1 MIRIDFE
8 GIDAFSELGRMVD
21 SFDVDLRDEETVIHA
36 QVGRTEQGVTGV
48 ICLVEGSKYDC
59 EVKTLRDSTR
69 NDEGE
74 KAEKILGRRALLLA
88 LHQMLARRTG
98 RTLPYGI
105 LFGVRP
111 GKLAHQRLKQNQS
124 ELAPEITGELV
135 AKYAIRQDRA
145 DLLVEVAQHERLV
158 VPDLYDLSHEVSLYV
173 GIPFCPTH
181 CSYCTFPA
189 YSMRDKAKYAVDF
202 MEALLRE
209 VRAVGESLH
218 AARIGVTT
226 VYVGGGTPTSLSA
239 SELER
244 LLAALRDELPGH
256 GAWREFSVEAGRA
269 DTITPDR
276 VKVMKAAGVNRVSV
290 NPQTFRDATLKKVGR
305 GHSASIIDKRFALFR
320 EAGFQ
325 NINMDLI
332 MGLPGESLDDARYSL
347 ARTLALSPDSVTVHT
362 LSYKRGAEVKKSLE
376 VSEEP
381 EASTVEAMLDL
392 AEKELRDDG
401 YHPYYL
407 YRQKDILAGRENIG
421 YARPGKEGLYNI
433 AIIEEAQTIVALG
446 GGGASKWVNPETG
459 QIARSANA
467 REPSAYVAHLDH
479 IIADKRERIEA
490 LANKIRL
497 K

>member
-74 KAEKILGRRALLLA
+74 KAEKTLGRRALLLA

-276 VKVMKAAGVNRVSV
+276 VKVMKEAGVNRVSV

-332 MGLPGESLDDARYSL
+332 MGLPGEALDDARYSL